1 MNTRFTLLKSNK
13 ITIIKKNPTNL
24 LSYFFFRYNDIR
36 NKVWLTNTEVG
47 LGAGKYHSYAMSSF
61 TVPFIMLLHICM
73 CISLRCMQPF
83 TVRNLTYFILFFKWW
98 KWNIY
103 VQL

>member
-36 NKVWLTNTEVG
+36 NKV
-47 LGAGKYHSYAMSSF
+47 
-61 TVPFIMLLHICM
+61 
-73 CISLRCMQPF
+73 
-83 TVRNLTYFILFFKWW
+83 
-98 KWNIY
+98 
-103 VQL
+103 